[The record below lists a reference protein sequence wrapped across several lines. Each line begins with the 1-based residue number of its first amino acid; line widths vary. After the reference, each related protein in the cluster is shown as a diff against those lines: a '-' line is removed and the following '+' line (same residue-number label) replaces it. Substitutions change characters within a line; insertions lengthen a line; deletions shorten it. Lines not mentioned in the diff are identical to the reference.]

1 MSNDEYL
8 KLEEELMREESS
20 YEKEREK
27 ETSRYKFSILP
38 ALDGFNSLL
47 SSYDDTK
54 EDFEAFDRCVK
65 NNDLISLYLY
75 QARKEYFNNQRNLE
89 DVSNL
94 VASHP
99 GSNLENIFKSYCVDK
114 TIIHSLLRFF
124 VAFTYVDEDSVI
136 YEEYS
141 KIYAN
146 LVSVNFSK
154 YSFYKDKALNTLK
167 FLEDNKNNIKLN
179 IPDDIQVNIDNKLNS
194 KMNSYK
200 ETTAGKNSKK
210 RFRILKKF
218 LIYRKKDYT
227 ETV

>member
-8 KLEEELMREESS
+8 DLQEKMLREESS
-20 YEKEREK
+20 CEKEIGE
-27 ETSRYKFSILP
+27 EISRYKFSILP
-38 ALDGFNSLL
+38 ALNGFNNLL

-54 EDFEAFDRCVK
+54 EDFEVFDRCVK
-65 NNDLISLYLY
+65 NNDLILLFLY

-99 GSNLENIFKSYCVDK
+99 GSNLENIFKSFCVDK
-114 TIIHSLLRFF
+114 TIINSLLRFIE
-124 VAFTYVDEDSVI
+124 AFADIDEDSVF

-141 KIYAN
+141 MFYAN

-154 YSFYKDKALNTLK
+154 YSFYNDEALNTLN
-167 FLEDNKNNIKLN
+167 FLEKNKKNIKLN
-179 IPDDIQVNIDNKLNS
+179 IPDDIQVNIDNKLES
-194 KMNSYK
+194 KMDSYK
-200 ETTAGKNSKK
+200 ETMAGKNSKK

-218 LIYRKKDYT
+218 FIYRKKDYT